1 MSLGPSSAV
10 WFNEEEDEDEEE
22 EEDDE
27 LVERFN
33 GSVSKS
39 VFSFASILFDV
50 VVVVVV
56 IVAAVVA
63 KTTS

>member
-39 VFSFASILFDV
+39 VFSFASILFEV
-50 VVVVVV
+50 VVVVVF
-56 IVAAVVA
+56 VAAVVA
-63 KTTS
+63 KATS